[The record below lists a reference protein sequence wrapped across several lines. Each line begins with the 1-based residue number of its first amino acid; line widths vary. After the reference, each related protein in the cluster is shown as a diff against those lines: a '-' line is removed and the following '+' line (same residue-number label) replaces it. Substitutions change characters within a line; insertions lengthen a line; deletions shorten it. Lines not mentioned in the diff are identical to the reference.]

1 MRILH
6 TSDWHLGHK
15 VNRTYDYSNEL
26 FTQIERICQ
35 LTEEH
40 QVDVLLVAGD
50 IFVRRA
56 PEVTK
61 HLAKILSPYV
71 QRGLHIILLPGNHD
85 DREHFRMMNAL
96 LSLEQGGSDRVHIV
110 ETREIF
116 TIKDVQFAVI
126 PYPNRDL
133 LEPHRAD
140 ATGKTERNVVLST
153 AYANLVR
160 SVVDALDPSLP
171 AVFVA
176 HVNVAGVTTPSEKE
190 LSYDQDIRLG
200 TADLPLAS
208 NLAYIALGHIHQQQ
222 QIEHPI
228 PCWYS
233 GNIERLDMG
242 ERKDDK
248 SVLLV
253 DVPPEGVATVTTW
266 EQEAT
271 LKLDA
276 TPFHD
281 ITIPAAEL
289 ETLPSLY
296 PDSDRAFFKIRLEL
310 QPGDDPVFLQRRVR
324 ESCPRCLDVTFSG
337 QGLSRTAGNIPDR
350 PEDFATTVLEYL
362 RQVYADDP
370 DLAELE
376 KRTNELMREVNDVI
390 TAD

>member
-6 TSDWHLGHK
+6 TSDWHLG
-15 VNRTYDYSNEL
+15 NRLNVHDRTDEL
-26 FTQIERICQ
+26 FNQIERICQ
-35 LTEEH
+35 LTEKH

-56 PEVTK
+56 PELTK
-61 HLAKILSPYV
+61 RLAKVLSPYV
-71 QRGLHIILLPGNHD
+71 QKGLHVILMPGNHD
-85 DREHFRMMNAL
+85 DREHFRMMHAL
-96 LSLEQGGSDRVHIV
+96 LSLEQGDSDRVRV
-110 ETREIF
+110 VQTREIF
-116 TIKDVQFAVI
+116 TIKGVQFAVI
-126 PYPNRDL
+126 PYPTREL
-133 LEPHRAD
+133 LEPHRLD
-140 ATGKTERNVVLST
+140 ATGKTERNAVLST

-160 SVVDALDPSLP
+160 SVVDALDSSLP

-190 LSYDQDIRLG
+190 LSYDEDIRLG
-200 TADLPLAS
+200 RADLPDAS

-222 QIEHPI
+222 KLEHPI

-242 ERKDDK
+242 EHKDDK
-248 SVLLV
+248 GVLLV

-266 EQEAT
+266 EQDAT

-276 TPFHD
+276 TPFYN
-281 ITIPAAEL
+281 ITIPAADL

-310 QPGDDPVFLQRRVR
+310 QPGDERIFLQRRAR
-324 ESCPRCLDVTFSG
+324 ELCPRCLDVTFSG
-337 QGLSRTAGNIPDR
+337 EGLSRTVGDMPER
-350 PEDFATTVLEYL
+350 PEDYAATVLGYL

-376 KRTNELMREVNDVI
+376 KRTNELMREVNNAI